1 MIKAILTIIRKNSQ
15 FIKFG
20 VVGIS
25 NTIISYITYVVL
37 VYLSVHYQ
45 IANIT
50 AFIISSF
57 SGFVLNRLWVFK
69 VGDFSILKQLSRYY
83 LVYICSLLLSLG
95 LTYVWIE
102 LVGMNIY
109 LPPLVNLL
117 ITVPFNFVLNKLW
130 AFRVHRAHVKG
141 IFSKYDFRNE

>member
-1 MIKAILTIIRKNSQ
+1 MIKVMINTFRKNSQ

-20 VVGIS
+20 MVGLS

-45 IANIT
+45 IANVA

-69 VGDFSILKQLSRYY
+69 VGHYSILKQLSKYY
-83 LVYICSLLLSLG
+83 LVYGSSLLLSLG
-95 LTYVWIE
+95 LTYIWIE
-102 LVGMNIY
+102 LVGMNVY
-109 LPPLVNLL
+109 LPPLLNLL
-117 ITVPFNFVLNKLW
+117 ITVPFNYLLNKLW
-130 AFRVHRAHVKG
+130 AFRVHRTQMTEA
-141 IFSKYDFRNE
+141 IFEKKLN